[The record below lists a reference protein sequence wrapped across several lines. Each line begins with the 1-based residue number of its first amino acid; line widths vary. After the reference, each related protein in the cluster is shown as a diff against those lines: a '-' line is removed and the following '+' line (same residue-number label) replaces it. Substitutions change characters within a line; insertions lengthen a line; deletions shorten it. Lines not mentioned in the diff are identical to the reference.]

1 MAWGPQLS
9 EAENREADRLPPR
22 PHRCPGRLATPL
34 GSAVHGEVPFSWLLP
49 LAGLGVPGPSRG
61 PGPEAAAPPWA
72 SPSSSP
78 EAPSLTLAS
87 LTPPSCSCSA
97 LVCSFLL
104 LSLSLQA
111 TWEPGSCVGQGR
123 WGRPSGSKDLSFQ
136 GIYSAFL
143 KSTPTCPPL
152 SSGAF

>member
-78 EAPSLTLAS
+78 EAHLPDPCQPHPPELQLLCFSLFLSPALSEFAS
-87 LTPPSCSCSA
+87 DVGA
-97 LVCSFLL
+97 RLL
-104 LSLSLQA
+104 RG
-111 TWEPGSCVGQGR
+111 PG
-123 WGRPSGSKDLSFQ
+123 
-136 GIYSAFL
+136 
-143 KSTPTCPPL
+143 PL
-152 SSGAF
+152 GEAQW